1 MGRLE
6 SVTEVTVNV
15 VIKQCSILFHTI
27 LNFKQQKKSMQGKGL
42 QLKGTEDHTSLLSIL
57 EVVAVNLT
65 DNCYVSLMGY

>member
-6 SVTEVTVNV
+6 SVTEVMVNV
-15 VIKQCSILFHTI
+15 VIKQCSIFHTI
-27 LNFKQQKKSMQGKGL
+27 LNFKQKKKSMQGKGL

-57 EVVAVNLT
+57 EVVAVNIT

>member
-15 VIKQCSILFHTI
+15 VIKQCSIFHTI
-27 LNFKQQKKSMQGKGL
+27 LNFKQKKKKSMQGKGL